1 MVGVGAALS
10 TTVGGQLIQYS
21 GFSTSFLGLGVIAM
35 IAFAIL
41 WIAVPETLGKER
53 SPMPKNDTPSP
64 ELESL
69 A

>member
-1 MVGVGAALS
+1 MIADLTRGTGRFNLASGALATMVGVGAALS

-41 WIAVPETLGKER
+41 
-53 SPMPKNDTPSP
+53 
-64 ELESL
+64 
-69 A
+69 